1 MQSKATSVAEYLASL
16 PPDRRAALSAV
27 RAVIRANIDKACVE
41 RMQYG
46 MIGYAVPH
54 SVFPAGYHCDP
65 KQPLPFA
72 ALASQKG
79 HMSVH
84 LMFAYV
90 SDASGAESGESKW
103 FREAWAK
110 TGKKLDMGKA
120 CVRFKKLDDVALDV
134 LGEAIRRVPAR
145 KYIERYSAALAQMGK
160 GSAAPARKPAAKTKV
175 VAKSA
180 VAPRKSKK
188 SAK

>member
-1 MQSKATSVAEYLASL
+1 MQSKATSVAEYLAAL

-27 RAVIRANIDKACVE
+27 RAVIRANLDKDCVE
-41 RMQYG
+41 GMQYG

-72 ALASQKG
+72 AIASQKS
-79 HMSVH
+79 HMSIH
-84 LMFAYV
+84 MMFAYV
-90 SDASGAESGESKW
+90 SDASGGETGETKW

-134 LGEAIRRVPAR
+134 LGEAIRRMPTK
-145 KYIERYSAALAQMGK
+145 KYIERYSAALAQRGK
-160 GSAAPARKPAAKTKV
+160 GSGKPAGKPTATAKV
-175 VAKSA
+175 VAKA
-180 VAPRKSKK
+180 AAAPRKSKK